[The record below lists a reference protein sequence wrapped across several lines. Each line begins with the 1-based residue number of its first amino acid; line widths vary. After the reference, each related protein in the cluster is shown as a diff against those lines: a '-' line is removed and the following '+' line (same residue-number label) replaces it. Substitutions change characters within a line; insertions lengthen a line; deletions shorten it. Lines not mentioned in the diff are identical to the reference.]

1 MMRHVLLAAAAAA
14 ATAFTVPGIAATPIS
29 STTAKPAAKPQARAG
44 HVAERPARRAARLPP
59 RAGIDLP
66 AAEGEQLAAASLA
79 YFGEYRCEFDKKLMV
94 SMNPRHEAYLD
105 VAFRNRVY
113 TMKPVLSH
121 TGALRL
127 EDVRGRMLVVQIA
140 TKSMMMDTQ
149 LGQRVVDGCM
159 NEQQR
164 LAAAEPP
171 SGEGLGIDPERGSP
185 APTEPVG
192 R

>member
-1 MMRHVLLAAAAAA
+1 MMRHALLAAAAAA
-14 ATAFTVPGIAATPIS
+14 AAAVTLPGIAATPS
-29 STTAKPAAKPQARAG
+29 NETTAKPSARPQARAG
-44 HVAERPARRAARLPP
+44 HVAERPARRAARRPP
-59 RAGIDLP
+59 RAEIGLP
-66 AAEGEQLAAASLA
+66 AAEAEQLAAASLA
-79 YFGEYRCEFDKKLMV
+79 YFGEYRCEFDKKLVV

-140 TKSMMMDTQ
+140 TKSMMMDTR

-171 SGEGLGIDPERGSP
+171 SGEGLGIDPERSSP
-185 APTEPVG
+185 AAPEAVV